1 MRALLSPKDPSIMD
15 PEPQQQLTVNQCI
28 DQIALKLE
36 AANLHYGHGA
46 IDAQSEALWIVS
58 KQLDVSPAEALDHM
72 DEAISIEQEQ
82 KASTVA
88 NTRISTRKPLAYI
101 LGEAW
106 LMGVPF
112 FCSEQSIVPRS
123 WIAELIVDGSLE
135 PWLPADGKALDLCTG
150 NGSLAILL
158 ALSCPDIHVSAC
170 DISMPALSVAARNVD
185 RHSLGSQIELLNGD
199 LWDALPEPNEDNLF
213 DLIICNPPYVNAAS
227 MSALPAEY
235 HAEPE
240 LALAGGDDGMD
251 IIRRIIASAPDYLS
265 DRGAILLEIG
275 NEYENFKKAFPQIPA
290 IWMEV
295 SAGEEQILLIQ
306 AEDLR

>member
-1 MRALLSPKDPSIMD
+1 MD
-15 PEPQQQLTVNQCI
+15 PEPSQAFTVNQCI
-28 DQIALKLE
+28 DEVAQKLDS
-36 AANLHYGHGA
+36 ANLHYGHGA
-46 IDAQSEALWIVS
+46 IDSQSEALWIVS
-58 KQLDVSPAEALDHM
+58 KQLDLSPAEAIDHLE
-72 DEAISIEQEQ
+72 DPITDQQHQAALAIAQ
-82 KASTVA
+82 
-88 NTRISTRKPLAYI
+88 TRITSRKPLAYI

-112 FCSEQSIVPRS
+112 FCNEQSIVPRS

-158 ALSCPDIHVSAC
+158 ALSCPDVHVSAC

-185 RHSLGSQIELLNGD
+185 RHGLNSQVELLDGD
-199 LWDALPEPNEDNLF
+199 LWEALPEPNEDNLF
-213 DLIICNPPYVNAAS
+213 DLIICNPPYVNAQS
-227 MSALPAEY
+227 MSTLPAEY
-235 HAEPE
+235 HAEPS

-251 IIRRIIASAPDYLS
+251 LIRKIIAYAPDYLS
-265 DRGAILLEIG
+265 ERGALLLEIG
-275 NEYENFKKAFPQIPA
+275 NEYENFKKAFPQIPV

-295 SAGEEQILLIQ
+295 SAGEEQVLLIQ

>member
-1 MRALLSPKDPSIMD
+1 MD
-15 PEPQQQLTVNQCI
+15 PEPSQAMTINQCI
-28 DQIALKLE
+28 DQITQKLE

-46 IDAQSEALWIVS
+46 IDANSEALWIVS
-58 KQLDVSPAEALDHM
+58 KQLDLSPSETLDHL
-72 DEAISIEQEQ
+72 DQTLSPDQHQ
-82 KASTVA
+82 KSFAVA
-88 NTRISTRKPLAYI
+88 DQRISTRKPLAYI

-135 PWLPADGKALDLCTG
+135 PWLPADGNVLDLCTG

-170 DISMPALSVAARNVD
+170 DISLPALSVAARNVY
-185 RHSLGSQIELLNGD
+185 RHSLSSQIDLLEGD
-199 LWDALPEPNEDNLF
+199 LWEALPEPNEDNLF
-213 DLIICNPPYVNAAS
+213 DLIICNPPYVNANS
-227 MSALPAEY
+227 MGKLPAEY
-235 HAEPE
+235 LAEPS
-240 LALAGGDDGMD
+240 LALAGGEDGMD
-251 IIRRIIASAPDYLS
+251 LMRRIIAQAPDYLS
-265 DRGAILLEIG
+265 ERGALLLEIG
-275 NEYENFKKAFPQIPA
+275 NEYENFKKAFPQIPV

-295 SAGEEQILLIQ
+295 SAGEEQVLLIQ

>member
-1 MRALLSPKDPSIMD
+1 M
-15 PEPQQQLTVNQCI
+15 NQCI
-28 DQIALKLE
+28 NQIAQKLE
-36 AANLHYGHGA
+36 AATLHYGHGA
-46 IDAQSEALWIVS
+46 VDAQSEALWIIS
-58 KQLDVSPAEALDHM
+58 KQLDLSPAEALDHL
-72 DEAISIEQEQ
+72 DDAISVEQQQ
-82 KASTVA
+82 KASTISD
-88 NTRISTRKPLAYI
+88 TRISTRKPLAYI

-135 PWLPADGKALDLCTG
+135 TWLPADGKALDLCTG

-158 ALSCPDIHVSAC
+158 AMSCPDIHVSAC
-170 DISMPALSVAARNVD
+170 DISMPALSVAARNID
-185 RHSLGSQIELLNGD
+185 RHGLGSQIELLDGD

-213 DLIICNPPYVNAAS
+213 DLIICNPPYVNAVS
-227 MSALPAEY
+227 MNALPAEY
-235 HAEPE
+235 LAEPE

-265 DRGAILLEIG
+265 ERGALLLEIG
-275 NEYENFKKAFPQIPA
+275 NEYEHFKKAFPQIPA

-295 SAGEEQILLIQ
+295 SAGEEQVLLIQ

>member
-1 MRALLSPKDPSIMD
+1 MD
-15 PEPQQQLTVNQCI
+15 PEPQQSLTVDQCI
-28 DQIALKLE
+28 EQLAQKLA
-36 AANLHYGHGA
+36 AANLHFGHGA
-46 IDAQSEALWIVS
+46 IDARSEALWIAS
-58 KQLDVSPAEALDHM
+58 KQMDLSPADTLDHLEHTFTAEQVQNALLLV
-72 DEAISIEQEQ
+72 DE
-82 KASTVA
+82 
-88 NTRISTRKPLAYI
+88 RISTRKPLAYI

-112 FCSEQSIVPRS
+112 YSSEQSIVPRS

-185 RHSLGSQIELLNGD
+185 RHGLNSQVELLDGD
-199 LWDALPEPNEDNLF
+199 LWNALPEPNEDNLF
-213 DLIICNPPYVNAAS
+213 DLIICNPPYVNTNS

-235 HAEPE
+235 HAEPA
-240 LALAGGDDGMD
+240 LALAGGEDGMD
-251 IIRRIIASAPDYLS
+251 LIRRIIALAPDYLS
-265 DRGAILLEIG
+265 ERGAILLEIG

-295 SAGEEQILLIQ
+295 SAGDEQVLLIQ

>member
-1 MRALLSPKDPSIMD
+1 MD
-15 PEPQQQLTVNQCI
+15 PEPQQQITVNQCI
-28 DQIALKLE
+28 DQIAQKLA

-58 KQLDVSPAEALDHM
+58 KQLNLSPAETLDHL
-72 DEAISIEQEQ
+72 DNVISAEQQ
-82 KASTVA
+82 QQASTVA
-88 NTRISTRKPLAYI
+88 DTRITTRKPLAYI

-112 FCSEQSIVPRS
+112 FSSEQSIVPRS

-135 PWLPADGKALDLCTG
+135 TWLPADGKALDLCTG

-185 RHSLGSQIELLNGD
+185 RHSLSSQVELLDGD

-240 LALAGGDDGMD
+240 LALAGGEDGMD

-265 DRGAILLEIG
+265 ERGAILLEIG

-295 SAGEEQILLIQ
+295 SAGDEQVLLIQ

>member
-1 MRALLSPKDPSIMD
+1 MD
-15 PEPQQQLTVNQCI
+15 PAPQQSLTLDQCI
-28 DQIALKLE
+28 DHIAQQLE
-36 AANLHYGHGA
+36 AADLHYGHGA
-46 IDAQSEALWIVS
+46 IDAQSEALWIAS
-58 KQLDVSPAEALDHM
+58 KQLDLSPADALDHL
-72 DEAISIEQEQ
+72 EQVMSAEQ
-82 KASTVA
+82 IAQALEVTK
-88 NTRISTRKPLAYI
+88 TRISTRKPLAYI

-112 FCSEQSIVPRS
+112 FSSEQSIVPRS

-158 ALSCPDIHVSAC
+158 AITCPDIHVSAC
-170 DISMPALSVAARNVD
+170 DISLPALAIASRNLD
-185 RHSLGSQIELLNGD
+185 RHSLTSQVELFEGD
-199 LWDALPEPNEDNLF
+199 LWDALPEPHEDNLF
-213 DLIICNPPYVNAAS
+213 DLIICNPPYVNTNS
-227 MSALPAEY
+227 MNALPAEY
-235 HAEPE
+235 HAEPA

-251 IIRRIIASAPDYLS
+251 IIRRILAQAPDYLS
-265 DRGAILLEIG
+265 ERGAILLEIG

-295 SAGEEQILLIQ
+295 SAGEEQVLLIQ

>member
-1 MRALLSPKDPSIMD
+1 MD
-15 PEPQQQLTVNQCI
+15 PEPHQSLTVNQCI
-28 DQIALKLE
+28 DQIAQKLE
-36 AANLHYGHGA
+36 AATLHYGHGA
-46 IDAQSEALWIVS
+46 IDAHSEALWIVS
-58 KQLDVSPAEALDHM
+58 KQLNLSPTEALDHLEVSLTSEQLLTALAVA
-72 DEAISIEQEQ
+72 DE
-82 KASTVA
+82 
-88 NTRISTRKPLAYI
+88 RISTRKPLAYI

-185 RHSLGSQIELLNGD
+185 RHGLNSQIELLSGD
-199 LWDALPEPNEDNLF
+199 LWNALPEPNEENLF
-213 DLIICNPPYVNAAS
+213 DLIICNPPYVNANS
-227 MSALPAEY
+227 MNTLPAEY
-235 HAEPE
+235 HAEPA

-251 IIRRIIASAPDYLS
+251 LIRRIIALAPDYLS
-265 DRGAILLEIG
+265 ERGAILIEIG
-275 NEYENFKKAFPQIPA
+275 NEYENFKRAFPQIPA

-295 SAGEEQILLIQ
+295 SAGEEQVLLIQ
-306 AEDLR
+306 AEDLH

>member
-1 MRALLSPKDPSIMD
+1 MD
-15 PEPQQQLTVNQCI
+15 PEPQQAFTVNQCI
-28 DQIALKLE
+28 DQIAHKLE
-36 AANLHYGHGA
+36 AENLHYGHGA
-46 IDAQSEALWIVS
+46 IDAQSEALWITS
-58 KQLDVSPAEALDHM
+58 KQLELSPAEALDHL
-72 DEAISIEQEQ
+72 EKTLTHEQHQ
-82 KASTVA
+82 KALAVA
-88 NTRISTRKPLAYI
+88 DERIATRKPLAYI

-170 DISMPALSVAARNVD
+170 DISLPALSVAARNID
-185 RHSLGSQIELLNGD
+185 RHGLNSQVELFDGD
-199 LWDALPEPNEDNLF
+199 LWDALPEPNEENLF
-213 DLIICNPPYVNAAS
+213 DLIICNPPYVNSNS

-235 HAEPE
+235 QAEPA

-251 IIRRIIASAPDYLS
+251 LIRKIIAHAPDYLS
-265 DRGAILLEIG
+265 ERGAILIEIG
-275 NEYENFKKAFPQIPA
+275 NEYENFKKAFPQIPV

-295 SAGEEQILLIQ
+295 SAGEEQVLLIQ

>member
-1 MRALLSPKDPSIMD
+1 MD
-15 PEPQQQLTVNQCI
+15 PEPQQHFSVSQCI
-28 DQIALKLE
+28 DQIAQKLE

-58 KQLDVSPAEALDHM
+58 KQLELSPAEALNHLED
-72 DEAISIEQEQ
+72 AISGELQQQAEV
-82 KASTVA
+82 VA
-88 NTRISTRKPLAYI
+88 DARISTRKPLAYI

-135 PWLPADGKALDLCTG
+135 PWLPAGGKVLDLCTG

-185 RHSLGSQIELLNGD
+185 RHNLNSQVELFNGD

-213 DLIICNPPYVNAAS
+213 DLIICNPPYVNTTS

-240 LALAGGDDGMD
+240 LALAGGEDGMD
-251 IIRRIIASAPDYLS
+251 LIRRIITLAPDYLS
-265 DRGAILLEIG
+265 ERGALLLEIG
-275 NEYENFKKAFPQIPA
+275 NEYENFKNAFPQIPV

-295 SAGEEQILLIQ
+295 SAGEEQVLLIQ

>member
-1 MRALLSPKDPSIMD
+1 MD
-15 PEPQQQLTVNQCI
+15 PEPSQAMTVNQYI
-28 DQIALKLE
+28 NQIAQKLE
-36 AANLHYGHGA
+36 SANLHYGHGA

-58 KQLDVSPAEALDHM
+58 KQLDLSPTEALDHL
-72 DEAISIEQEQ
+72 EQELPTEQ
-82 KASTVA
+82 QQRAYA
-88 NTRISTRKPLAYI
+88 IADQRISTRKPLAYI

-112 FCSEQSIVPRS
+112 LCSEQSIIPRS

-135 PWLPADGKALDLCTG
+135 SWLPADGNVLDLCTG
-150 NGSLAILL
+150 NGSLAILV

-170 DISMPALSVAARNVD
+170 DISLPALSLAARNID
-185 RHSLGSQIELLNGD
+185 RHGLNSQVELFDGD

-213 DLIICNPPYVNAAS
+213 DLIICNPPYVNATS

-251 IIRRIIASAPDYLS
+251 LIRRIIAHAPDYLS
-265 DRGAILLEIG
+265 ERGAILIEIG

-295 SAGEEQILLIQ
+295 SAGEEQVLLIQ

>member
-1 MRALLSPKDPSIMD
+1 MD
-15 PEPQQQLTVNQCI
+15 PESQQHLTVNQCI
-28 DQIALKLE
+28 NQVTQKLE

-58 KQLDVSPAEALDHM
+58 KQLNLSPAEALDHL
-72 DEAISIEQEQ
+72 DDAISDEQQQ
-82 KASTVA
+82 KASA
-88 NTRISTRKPLAYI
+88 IADTRISTRKPLAYI

-135 PWLPADGKALDLCTG
+135 TWLPADGKALDLCTG

-158 ALSCPDIHVSAC
+158 AMSCPDIHVSAC
-170 DISMPALSVAARNVD
+170 DISMPALSLAARNID
-185 RHSLGSQIELLNGD
+185 RHSLSSQVELLDGD
-199 LWDALPEPNEDNLF
+199 LWGALPEPNEDNLF

-227 MSALPAEY
+227 MNALPTEY
-235 HAEPE
+235 HSEPE
-240 LALAGGDDGMD
+240 LALAGGEDGMD

-265 DRGAILLEIG
+265 ERGAILLEIG
-275 NEYENFKKAFPQIPA
+275 NEYEHFKKAFPQIPA

-295 SAGEEQILLIQ
+295 SAGEEQVLLIQ